1 MNPLCRVGNRR
12 WDACQNRAPMDE
24 KARRAE
30 QEVIEHIDNLRGRAA
45 MLPKGDMERD
55 MLVDLAA
62 RAQKLYDRLSSAD
75 PADREQI
82 WKEIKD
88 EWK

>member
-1 MNPLCRVGNRR
+1 MRN
-12 WDACQNRAPMDE
+12 AMD
-24 KARRAE
+24 KKSRRAE
-30 QEVIEHIDNLRGRAA
+30 QEVIEHIDSLRARAA
-45 MLPKGDMERD
+45 RLPEGDVERE

-75 PADREQI
+75 PAEGEQI

-88 EWK
+88 GWK

>member
-1 MNPLCRVGNRR
+1 
-12 WDACQNRAPMDE
+12 MDK

-30 QEVIEHIDNLRGRAA
+30 QEVIEHIDNLRARAA
-45 MLPKGDMERD
+45 RLPKGDMKRE

-62 RAQKLYDRLSSAD
+62 RAQKLYDRLSSAA
-75 PADREQI
+75 PAEREQI

>member
-1 MNPLCRVGNRR
+1 
-12 WDACQNRAPMDE
+12 
-24 KARRAE
+24 
-30 QEVIEHIDNLRGRAA
+30 
-45 MLPKGDMERD
+45 

-62 RAQKLYDRLSSAD
+62 RAQKLYDRLASAD
-75 PADREQI
+75 PAERERI